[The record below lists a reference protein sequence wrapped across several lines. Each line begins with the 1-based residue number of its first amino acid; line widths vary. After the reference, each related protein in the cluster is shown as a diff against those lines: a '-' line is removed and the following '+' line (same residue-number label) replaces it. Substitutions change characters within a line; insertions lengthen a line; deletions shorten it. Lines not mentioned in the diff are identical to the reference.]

1 MTRTIESMAYQAVFN
16 DVSRKLAA
24 LCGRIWRR
32 SQSVLFF
39 YFFWTL
45 VYGKTLFHLSAHPE
59 HTSWIK
65 SSHLI
70 CADESF
76 LLPQL
81 RSDLASGQV
90 FFDRSR
96 CLPLD
101 LFHNYFLSPLVT
113 RWPMLHL
120 TSHHATAPNAFR
132 LLLALVCTLPK
143 TVPQHWL
150 LHFLN
155 CQVPINSASAWGNSS
170 ISLDGFISPADS
182 KPHLEGF

>member
-32 SQSVLFF
+32 TQCVFLFF
-39 YFFWTL
+39 
-45 VYGKTLFHLSAHPE
+45 LFHLSADPE

-81 RSDLASGQV
+81 RSDPASGQV

-96 CLPLD
+96 CLPPD

-143 TVPQHWL
+143 TVQPHWL

-155 CQVPINSASAWGNSS
+155 CQVPINSALAWGNSS

-182 KPHLEGF
+182 KPHWEGF